1 MPVTSTTPTR
11 RALLAGAAAGSAVL
25 ALPRRGRGAAPPA
38 RRIGFALVGIGK
50 LSQKQLIPALRTTK
64 IARLTALVSGH
75 ADKAKRVAAENG
87 VPERNIYSYETF
99 DRIAD
104 NPEVDVVYV
113 VLPNSMHAE
122 YSIRAARA
130 GKHVYCEKPMAVTPA
145 ECEQMIAAAKKAGRQ
160 LGVGYRLHFEPY
172 NLELCRI
179 ARARELGALKFIA
192 ATAGTIPDPGQWRL
206 DKKLAGGGSM
216 VDIGIYALQAVRHV
230 LGEEPVSVSARL
242 GITDRATFKDIDET
256 LAFSMTFPSG
266 VVASCV
272 STYAAH
278 VSRVDV
284 AADGGH
290 FGLEPA
296 LYYHGIKGFRSD
308 GKPFVFPDMD
318 QFAAEMD
325 DFAACVRDGKPTR
338 VPGEEGLRDVRIIDA
353 LYRSAATGR
362 DVKLA

>member
-1 MPVTSTTPTR
+1 MTSR
-11 RALLAGAAAGSAVL
+11 RTLLTGAAAGTAAL
-25 ALPRRGRGAAPPA
+25 ALGGRRARAATPA
-38 RRIGFALVGIGK
+38 PERRIGFALVGIGK
-50 LSQKQLIPALRTTK
+50 LTQGQLIPALRSTK

-75 ADKAKRVAAENG
+75 ADKAKRVAAAEG
-87 VPERNIYSYETF
+87 VPERSIYSYETF
-99 DRIAD
+99 DRLAD
-104 NPEVDVVYV
+104 NPDVDVVYI

-130 GKHVYCEKPMAVTPA
+130 GKHVYCEKPMAVTAA
-145 ECEQMIAAAKKAGRQ
+145 ECDQMISASKKAGRQ
-160 LGVGYRLHFEPY
+160 LGIGYRLHFEPY
-172 NLELCRI
+172 NLELMRI

-192 ATAGTIPDPGQWRL
+192 ATAGTIPVEPKQWRL

-216 VDIGIYALQAVRHV
+216 VDIGIYALQAVRYV
-230 LGEEPVSVSARL
+230 TGEEPVSVSARAT
-242 GITDRATFKDIDET
+242 ITDRVKFKDIDET
-256 LAFSMTFPSG
+256 LAFSLAFPSG

-284 AADGGH
+284 ATDGGR

-308 GKPFVFPDMD
+308 GKPFAFPDID

-362 DVKLA
+362 DIKLT